1 MLGTPKLKFCML
13 LCFILSVFFYPS
25 LTGTNSILPIPKKA
39 IAQSMSGATTFGSP
53 GQPSTPSPSTSSSL
67 PASSLNTSAIQ
78 PPPPPQSPSFAPSQ
92 SLTARATYGFQVYQN
107 PILGLKVQY
116 PSNWLLKERPYNA
129 TGNSTIALFVSPT
142 QPAQTTVGASQ
153 AGQDNFIPYADIF
166 VFHSNNNTSLNQI
179 MNETINNLSNA
190 TISQSKPITLSNGKA
205 ARLVEYSI
213 KIADRYLFDR
223 IQVWTESGDKVFVIS
238 YTSEPQTYLNYIPVM
253 QKMVQ
258 SLQVTSPPNTELN
271 KPVGIRDSSLQQ
283 RADAD
288 SNRQMNSENNNA
300 PSSSVVPWLP

>member
-1 MLGTPKLKFCML
+1 M
-13 LCFILSVFFYPS
+13 
-25 LTGTNSILPIPKKA
+25 
-39 IAQSMSGATTFGSP
+39 
-53 GQPSTPSPSTSSSL
+53 
-67 PASSLNTSAIQ
+67 
-78 PPPPPQSPSFAPSQ
+78 
-92 SLTARATYGFQVYQN
+92 
-107 PILGLKVQY
+107 GLKVQY
-116 PSNWLLKERPYNA
+116 PSDWLLKERPYNA
-129 TGNSTIALFVSPT
+129 TGNSTIALFVSPA

-153 AGQDNFIPYADIF
+153 AGQDNFIPYTDIF

-238 YTSEPQTYLNYIPVM
+238 YTSEPQTYLNYIPIM

-271 KPVGIRDSSLQQ
+271 KPVDIRDSSLQQ
-283 RADAD
+283 RNAV
-288 SNRQMNSENNNA
+288 SNSQMNSENNND
-300 PSSSVVPWLP
+300 SSSSSAVPWLPN

>member
-1 MLGTPKLKFCML
+1 MP
-13 LCFILSVFFYPS
+13 V
-25 LTGTNSILPIPKKA
+25 PKKA
-39 IAQSMSGATTFGSP
+39 IAQSISGTTTFGSS
-53 GQPSTPSPSTSSSL
+53 GQPSTSSASPSLSPPT
-67 PASSLNTSAIQ
+67 SSLNGTTR
-78 PPPPPQSPSFAPSQ
+78 PPPPPFASSQ
-92 SLTARATYGFQVYQN
+92 SLTTTTATYGFQTYQN

-116 PSNWLLKERPYNA
+116 PSDWLLKERPYNA
-129 TGNSTIALFVSPT
+129 TGNSTIALFVSPA
-142 QPAQTTVGASQ
+142 QSAQTTVGASQ

-253 QKMVQ
+253 QKMLQ
-258 SLQVTSPPNTELN
+258 SLQVTSPPNAELN
-271 KPVGIRDSSLQQ
+271 KPVGIRDSSSQQ
-283 RADAD
+283 RADAV
-288 SNRQMNSENNNA
+288 SNGQMKSENNNA
-300 PSSSVVPWLP
+300 SSSSAVPWLPN